1 MDDGSERSIAFA
13 SRVLT
18 NPERN
23 YSQIEKKNQVLYLQ
37 LKNPITMFFG
47 RSFKINTNNKPLLRL
62 FHEHKR
68 VPSMAAS
75 GIQRW
80 KIILSLYNYKS
91 AFRPGVK
98 QKCQFHE

>member
-37 LKNPITMFFG
+37 LKNPITMFF
-47 RSFKINTNNKPLLRL
+47 
-62 FHEHKR
+62 
-68 VPSMAAS
+68 MAAS

-80 KIILSLYNYKS
+80 TIILSLYNYKS